1 MTLPS
6 FTSSRPSA
14 QTTPQKCREQSESAR
29 RPSEFLC
36 RISLGQSAIWLK
48 FCVFILCTKICR
60 AYPKE
65 FIESASFAAA
75 AGASAHA
82 NAQHGVPVRRRS
94 NSIGT
99 FADLF
104 FMLFSII
111 SMPFWRDWSAN
122 GVGSAAGS
130 RAHSLEM
137 LCAGPCLWRAREPF
151 RAQICRNSLFYGQ
164 SHTVLR
170 APPRSRCTRDDAAS
184 HSAFGCK
191 CAVGLATPAQRKIT
205 QCAS

>member
-122 GVGSAAGS
+122 GVGSKKSKIENSRLTVFSPVQRAVAPVDFKATHTRLTALKS
-130 RAHSLEM
+130 STRAHLQLTSSLH
-137 LCAGPCLWRAREPF
+137 ASRT
-151 RAQICRNSLFYGQ
+151 CR
-164 SHTVLR
+164 
-170 APPRSRCTRDDAAS
+170 P
-184 HSAFGCK
+184 
-191 CAVGLATPAQRKIT
+191 
-205 QCAS
+205 

>member
-1 MTLPS
+1 M
-6 FTSSRPSA
+6 
-14 QTTPQKCREQSESAR
+14 
-29 RPSEFLC
+29 
-36 RISLGQSAIWLK
+36 
-48 FCVFILCTKICR
+48 FILCTKICR

-122 GVGSAAGS
+122 GVGSIA
-130 RAHSLEM
+130 L
-137 LCAGPCLWRAREPF
+137 
-151 RAQICRNSLFYGQ
+151 
-164 SHTVLR
+164 
-170 APPRSRCTRDDAAS
+170 
-184 HSAFGCK
+184 HSAQCIADSEHEVLVGNVRVQ
-191 CAVGLATPAQRKIT
+191 AVAALH
-205 QCAS
+205 

>member
-122 GVGSAAGS
+122 GVGSMAAVCDSLRLAADADARVIGCVEVIFSIGPSFPAGS
-130 RAHSLEM
+130 KTACFM
-137 LCAGPCLWRAREPF
+137 P
-151 RAQICRNSLFYGQ
+151 
-164 SHTVLR
+164 V
-170 APPRSRCTRDDAAS
+170 
-184 HSAFGCK
+184 
-191 CAVGLATPAQRKIT
+191 
-205 QCAS
+205 

>member
-122 GVGSAAGS
+122 GVGSS
-130 RAHSLEM
+130 PFFTRVRVNHNCIQLSLRRT
-137 LCAGPCLWRAREPF
+137 GDK
-151 RAQICRNSLFYGQ
+151 CRNHASRLNASNQ
-164 SHTVLR
+164 SPL
-170 APPRSRCTRDDAAS
+170 S
-184 HSAFGCK
+184 H
-191 CAVGLATPAQRKIT
+191 
-205 QCAS
+205 

>member
-122 GVGSAAGS
+122 GVGSK
-130 RAHSLEM
+130 M
-137 LCAGPCLWRAREPF
+137 ITKARETT
-151 RAQICRNSLFYGQ
+151 QILTVVSHFSRLQ
-164 SHTVLR
+164 SSVG
-170 APPRSRCTRDDAAS
+170 AA
-184 HSAFGCK
+184 H
-191 CAVGLATPAQRKIT
+191 RKQKNQKSKILD
-205 QCAS
+205 

>member
-1 MTLPS
+1 
-6 FTSSRPSA
+6 
-14 QTTPQKCREQSESAR
+14 
-29 RPSEFLC
+29 
-36 RISLGQSAIWLK
+36 LGQSAIWLK

-122 GVGSAAGS
+122 GVGS
-130 RAHSLEM
+130 
-137 LCAGPCLWRAREPF
+137 CWQRARTGGRGPSLIWAALARALEANSSLSSLRCISELGRPEEKKKKKKAARRFEPWSF
-151 RAQICRNSLFYGQ
+151 FSSQVTVCLLR
-164 SHTVLR
+164 VLR
-170 APPRSRCTRDDAAS
+170 
-184 HSAFGCK
+184 K
-191 CAVGLATPAQRKIT
+191 Q
-205 QCAS
+205 

>member
-122 GVGSAAGS
+122 GVGSPRRSSPRSPRRSSPRSPAAATAARLGGFYYV
-130 RAHSLEM
+130 RAHIRLGIEAKKGQRAEQKSQ
-137 LCAGPCLWRAREPF
+137 RAR
-151 RAQICRNSLFYGQ
+151 RR
-164 SHTVLR
+164 T
-170 APPRSRCTRDDAAS
+170 
-184 HSAFGCK
+184 
-191 CAVGLATPAQRKIT
+191 AT
-205 QCAS
+205 